1 MIVQNKKVNV
11 SNYLKKIVVAQGFIL
26 CLIAGFSC
34 STKNGSVE
42 GGSKIE
48 SDTTKI
54 GEVPDVVPE
63 LEVTE
68 GTVKLD
74 EFGMTYNVP
83 ETLSFLQKNNQFVS
97 ILTPNGG
104 NAESGEF
111 VIITPTVES
120 GNSFSSQMQESGFEI
135 GTDSH
140 NNITAT
146 ISNSQ
151 TGVAINSTFVQSPE
165 GGGLL
170 VMYVLKDGV
179 NPAIADEEFQSI
191 VSSIS
196 HYSPTWSLE
205 NRVAFYQ
212 QQQQLNEQ
220 QKLAKIRSDRE
231 KNQLDMLGLQLDG
244 IIGR

>member
-1 MIVQNKKVNV
+1 MIVQNKNFKIADC
-11 SNYLKKIVVAQGFIL
+11 LKKIVFGQGLIL

-34 STKNGSVE
+34 SNNNGSVE
-42 GGSKIE
+42 DGSKIE

-54 GEVPDVVPE
+54 GEVPEVVPE
-63 LEVTE
+63 PEVTE

-74 EFGMTYNVP
+74 EFGMAYNVP

-111 VIITPTVES
+111 VVITPTVES

-135 GTDSH
+135 STDSH
-140 NNITAT
+140 NNLTAT

-151 TGVAINSTFVQSPE
+151 TGVAVNSTFVQSPD

-179 NPAIADEEFQSI
+179 NPAISDEEFQSI
-191 VSSIS
+191 VSSVS
-196 HYSPTWSLE
+196 HYAPTWSLE

-220 QKLAKIRSDRE
+220 QKLAKIRSDHE